1 MAGYV
6 SVIEDETRMITVTDV
21 ATFTYKIPVNLPT
34 VGIDCAAEFR
44 CTGHLHDSPLPYLTT
59 RSFQSTT

>member
-6 SVIEDETRMITVTDV
+6 SVIEDETRMITVTAV
-21 ATFTYKIPVNLPT
+21 ATFTYKIPVNLST

-44 CTGHLHDSPLPYLTT
+44 CTGHLQTAPC
-59 RSFQSTT
+59 RI